1 MKTMKFMCI
10 FLLLP
15 LMMLLSA
22 CQSQPTPVPEIVP
35 AVEVKKNV
43 KRHALGVIGQVEP
56 VYMLPMKSPLQ
67 ARIDTGA
74 ETSSIDADNI
84 KPFER
89 DGEKWVAFDIINRT
103 NGEKYHFEKPI
114 RKVTEIVRINEHEKR
129 YVVEMNIKMGH
140 LLLSNVKFTL
150 AARDKFNYQVL
161 IGRNVL
167 TGRALVDTAL
177 SNTLN

>member
-56 VYMLPMKSPLQ
+56 VYVLPMKSQIQ

-89 DGEKWVAFDIINRT
+89 DGEKWVAFDLINRQ
-103 NGEKYHFEKPI
+103 NGEKYHFEK
-114 RKVTEIVRINEHEKR
+114 KVQKITEIKRLYVSEKR
-129 YVVEMNIKMGH
+129 YVVEMNVRLGKEV
-140 LLLSNVKFTL
+140 LSNVRFNL
-150 AARDKFNYQVL
+150 AQRDKFDYQAL
-161 IGRNVL
+161 IGRNIL
-167 TGRALVDTAL
+167 NGRALVDTSL

>member
-1 MKTMKFMCI
+1 
-10 FLLLP
+10 
-15 LMMLLSA
+15 
-22 CQSQPTPVPEIVP
+22 
-35 AVEVKKNV
+35 
-43 KRHALGVIGQVEP
+43 
-56 VYMLPMKSPLQ
+56 MKSPIQ

-150 AARDKFNYQVL
+150 AVRDKFNYQVL